1 MLAALGWF
9 AVRRRRWVVAGTLLG
24 VVAAG
29 ALGGGV
35 FGRLSGGGFSDP
47 DAESS
52 RAWDQLERVFGA
64 GDPNLV
70 LLVTAEQGSVDDPAV
85 TAEGTAL
92 TEELVSEPSV
102 QQASSHW
109 TVGSALPLRTDD
121 RRQALVLAR
130 IAGNQDQVDQA
141 VQELLPRYT
150 RTTGPVTVAVGGQAA
165 VFRQISARLPP
176 WWRRSGSITRRSRT
190 VDAVGGSFTRRS
202 QPLDA
207 TAAARENDKLP
218 SDDTAAWRV
227 AAPSPVRNR
236 AGCGMSRPDPVRR
249 PREPCEAA
257 RDAQREA
264 VPQRCCGPMLAQQR
278 GGRGFRSGSQ
288 PQPGQLPHQPPAADP
303 KLGPHPL
310 DRPPLLDAPCT

>member
-9 AVRRRRWVVAGTLLG
+9 AVRRRRWVVAGTLAA
-24 VVAAG
+24 VVVAG

-52 RAWDQLERVFGA
+52 RARDQLERVFGA

-92 TEELVSEPSV
+92 REELVSEPSV
-102 QQASSHW
+102 QQASSYW
-109 TVGSALPLRTDD
+109 MVGWALPLRSDD

-150 RTTGPVTVAVGGQAA
+150 RTT
-165 VFRQISARLPP
+165 AR
-176 WWRRSGSITRRSRT
+176 
-190 VDAVGGSFTRRS
+190 
-202 QPLDA
+202 
-207 TAAARENDKLP
+207 
-218 SDDTAAWRV
+218 
-227 AAPSPVRNR
+227 
-236 AGCGMSRPDPVRR
+236 
-249 PREPCEAA
+249 
-257 RDAQREA
+257 
-264 VPQRCCGPMLAQQR
+264 
-278 GGRGFRSGSQ
+278 
-288 PQPGQLPHQPPAADP
+288 
-303 KLGPHPL
+303 
-310 DRPPLLDAPCT
+310 